1 MDRASIKELFAEGLT
16 IIKIDADDEWGMDR
30 NEGIGGSEAG
40 SVLGLNKYH
49 TALDLLEEKVTRSSI
64 REFSEAQELRMDCGH
79 ALEELTLR
87 KFATK
92 ELNLPYTT
100 SLEDLDKTDGL
111 GHLSKLLFINPRFK
125 FAFAHVD
132 GLYRLNDQLGIVDG
146 KVSFRSPW
154 PEVPEYYIAQLAHYN
169 AVIGGNVGYI
179 AAMFMDQPYPVP
191 MEYRFDFSPEK
202 LLIVMRAEAIFWNY
216 VVKLRSGE
224 HVSDGELNKL
234 ESRLSELGEQFMDG
248 IDTNPL
254 KADEVIETVVV
265 PDEEKNLLIRYED
278 LKTQKSL
285 LMQEFDTIS
294 THFKGSREA
303 ANVSFVTSDGTVL
316 AKKSTIAA
324 KSLDRDAMVEAG
336 VPVDKFFTTKPQARF
351 TTTKALTKLASQKV
365 KKEESSS
372 TATEDFLGTLL
383 NLVQSDTAP
392 TPTASADLWGQE
404 AVSAVN

>member
-1 MDRASIKELFAEGLT
+1 MTRVSTKELFAKDLSITE
-16 IIKIDADDEWGMDR
+16 IDDNDEWGMDR

-49 TALDLLEEKVTRSSI
+49 TALDLLEEKVSRRSI

-87 KFATK
+87 KFADK
-92 ELNLPYTT
+92 ELGLPYVT
-100 SLEDLDKTDGL
+100 SLDDLDKADGL
-111 GHLSKLLFINPRFK
+111 GHLSKFLFINPRFK

-154 PEVPEYYIAQLAHYN
+154 QEVPEYYIAQLAHYN
-169 AVIGGNVGYI
+169 AVIGGNLGYI
-179 AAMFMDQPYPVP
+179 AAMFMDHPYPVP
-191 MEYRFDFSPEK
+191 MEYRFDFTPEK
-202 LLIVMRAEAIFWNY
+202 LLTVMRAEAIFWNY
-216 VVKLRSGE
+216 VTKIRNGD
-224 HVSDGELNKL
+224 HVSDEELNKV
-234 ESRLSELGEQFMDG
+234 ESRLSELGEQFMEG

-254 KADEVIETVVV
+254 KVAEIIETVIVA
-265 PDEEKNLLIRYED
+265 DEDRDLLIRYEE
-278 LKTQKSL
+278 LKGQKSL
-285 LMQEFDTIS
+285 VMQEFETIS
-294 THFKGSREA
+294 THFKGNTEA

-316 AKKSTIAA
+316 AKKSTIDS

-336 VPVDKFFTTKPQARF
+336 VPVDEFFTTKPQARF
-351 TTTKALTKLASQKV
+351 TTTKALTKLAAEKV
-365 KKEESSS
+365 KREESSS
-372 TATEDFLGTLL
+372 TDTEAFLGTLL

-392 TPTASADLWGQE
+392 APTASADLWGQE

>member
-87 KFATK
+87 KFAAK

-100 SLEDLDKTDGL
+100 SLEDLDKTDAL
-111 GHLSKLLFINPRFK
+111 GHLSKVLFINPRFK

-179 AAMFMDQPYPVP
+179 AAMFMDHPYPVP

-202 LLIVMRAEAIFWNY
+202 LLTVMRAEAIFWNY
-216 VVKLRSGE
+216 VLKLRSGE
-224 HVSDGELNKL
+224 HVSDGELNKV
-234 ESRLSELGEQFMDG
+234 EFRLSELGEQFMDG
-248 IDTNPL
+248 INTNPL
-254 KADEVIETVVV
+254 KVDDAIETVVV
-265 PDEEKNLLIRYED
+265 PDEDKNLLIRYED

-285 LMQEFDTIS
+285 LLQEFDTIS
-294 THFKGSREA
+294 THFKGNTEA

-316 AKKSTIAA
+316 AKKSTIDS

-351 TTTKALTKLASQKV
+351 TTTKALTKLAAEKV

-372 TATEDFLGTLL
+372 ANTEDFLETLL

-392 TPTASADLWGQE
+392 APAASADLWDQE